1 MERLR
6 TGTGGGTP
14 TLPMTAGINLGII
27 DQVGFG
33 DQVTALLW
41 RLLTTAVEQMAPAPM
56 YVVPVTREAK
66 PALD

>member
-33 DQVTALLW
+33 DKVTVLLW
-41 RLLTTAVEQMAPAPM
+41 SLLTTAVEQMAPTPM

>member
-33 DQVTALLW
+33 DEVTKLLW
-41 RLLTTAVEQMAPAPM
+41 LLLTTAVEHMVPAPM

>member
-1 MERLR
+1 
-6 TGTGGGTP
+6 
-14 TLPMTAGINLGII
+14 MTAGINLGII

-33 DQVTALLW
+33 DDVTALLW
-41 RLLTTAVEQMAPAPM
+41 SLLTTAVERMAPRPM

>member
-1 MERLR
+1 
-6 TGTGGGTP
+6 
-14 TLPMTAGINLGII
+14 MTAGINLGII

-41 RLLTTAVEQMAPAPM
+41 GLLTTAVEQMAPAPM